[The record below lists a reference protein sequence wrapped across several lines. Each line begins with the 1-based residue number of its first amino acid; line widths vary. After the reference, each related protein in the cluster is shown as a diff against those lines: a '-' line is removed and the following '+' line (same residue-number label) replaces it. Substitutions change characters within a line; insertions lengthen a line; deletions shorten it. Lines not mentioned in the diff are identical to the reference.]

1 MALLRWREWVGYFW
15 PAAAPALV
23 CGLLFLLVFEP
34 LHWWLQGDEIY
45 DEQAMVEWLRES
57 RIGFKTL
64 PELLRELIDSARQS
78 SRNKVSGPDKSQI
91 GGHEQKRDEIEE
103 MLRAMAAPPTKIY
116 PGQLPLFPMI
126 YRLEVGFDDSVQKE
140 FPKVLSFEAIVWDS
154 DQPRRKAQYRRLK
167 RYDLV
172 GEPGVYPGVYVQAD
186 YHLHAFM
193 QKQFKEREEA
203 SRKIML
209 YGLGLFLA
217 FLAISWG
224 YVSHLR
230 ERRRQQHRLLAE
242 QKVHEAETRHLQEE
256 LRRQEAEQR
265 HQQAERLNLELK
277 SQMLANIS
285 ITAGS
290 YAHNIKNLLV
300 RPNDLLRRCLE
311 ETPGPQEQARM
322 LHEVKQTLGTVT
334 ERLQQILQTVRRDP
348 SKSERVR
355 IDINGLVRE
364 IHRTWA
370 DMARDKWKLLVD
382 IELEGD
388 GAPIWVSGDLS
399 HLEQVLENLLFNARD
414 ATFEMRNHLRELARR
429 ESGAGNG
436 PLDARQRQALIAAA
450 GWKGHVVL
458 RTRRS
463 AGQAVLEIEDNGI
476 GMSDEV
482 RKRCTE
488 TYFSTKRN
496 NALFAGMSAGMG
508 VGLSF
513 VTVILEHHQAK
524 LDIESVPLK
533 GSRFRVTFG
542 AEHE

>member
-1 MALLRWREWVGYFW
+1 MAPFRWRDWVGLFW
-15 PAAAPALV
+15 PVAAPALV
-23 CGLLFLLVFEP
+23 CGLLFLLVLEP
-34 LHWWLQGDEIY
+34 LRWWLQGDEIY

-64 PELLRELIDSARQS
+64 PELLREMIETARVNARKQS
-78 SRNKVSGPDKSQI
+78 SGPDKSQI
-91 GGHEQKRDEIEE
+91 GGHEQKRAEIQE
-103 MLRAMAAPPTKIY
+103 MLRALAAPPSKIY
-116 PGQLPLFPMI
+116 PGQLPLFPVI
-126 YRLEVGFDDSVQKE
+126 FRLQVGFDDAIRSE
-140 FPKVLSFEAIVWDS
+140 FHKDLNFEPIVWDS
-154 DQPRRKAQYRRLK
+154 DQPRRKAQYRRIK
-167 RYDLV
+167 RDDLV
-172 GEPGVYPGVYVQAD
+172 GEPGVYIQAD

-217 FLAISWG
+217 FLAIAWG
-224 YVSHLR
+224 YANHLR
-230 ERRRQQHRLLAE
+230 ERQRQQQRLLAE

-277 SQMLANIS
+277 SQMLANIG

-311 ETPGPQEQARM
+311 ESPGQEEQARM
-322 LHEVKQTLGTVT
+322 LLEVKQTLGTVT

-355 IDINGLVRE
+355 IDLNALVRE

-370 DMARDKWKLLVD
+370 DMAEGKWKLHVD
-382 IELEGD
+382 IELGRE

-414 ATFEMRNHLRELARR
+414 ATFEMRNHLREQARK

-450 GWKGHVVL
+450 GWKGRVIL
-458 RTRRS
+458 RTRHD
-463 AGQAVLEIEDNGI
+463 AGHAVLEVEDNGI
-476 GMSDEV
+476 GMSEEV
-482 RKRCTE
+482 RQRCTE

-513 VTVILEHHQAK
+513 VTVILEHHQAR
-524 LDIESVPLK
+524 LEIESEPLK
-533 GSRFRVTFG
+533 GSRFRVTFPN
-542 AEHE
+542 E